1 MTKVIFGMTMS
12 LDGFINDADGRISIL
27 YPDHQEFGK
36 SEIMQEAIR
45 DTGAVVMGRRTFEL
59 AGDPDHYAIDYEFQV
74 PIFVVTHQ
82 PPVKKP
88 KENERLSFTFVD
100 DIEDAIR
107 MAKQAAKGRDVS
119 VVGGVSIGRQLLRAG
134 LVDEL
139 QVGIMPM
146 LLGRGQRL
154 FEELEELPITLTKT
168 RLIETGART
177 DLFFAVGPPH

>member
-1 MTKVIFGMTMS
+1 MTKVIFGMTLS
-12 LDGFINDADGRISIL
+12 LDGFINDTDGGIAVL

-59 AGDPDHYAIDYEFQV
+59 AGDPDHYAVDYEFQV
-74 PIFVVTHQ
+74 PIFVVTHR
-82 PPVKKP
+82 PPDKKP
-88 KENERLSFTFVD
+88 KENEQLRFTFVD
-100 DIEDAIR
+100 DIGEAIKL
-107 MAKQAAKGRDVS
+107 AIQAAEGKDVT
-119 VVGGVSIGRQLLRAG
+119 VVGGVSIGRQLLKAG

-139 QVGIMPM
+139 QIGIMPI

-168 RLIETGART
+168 RVIETGART
-177 DLFFAVGPPH
+177 DLFFTVC